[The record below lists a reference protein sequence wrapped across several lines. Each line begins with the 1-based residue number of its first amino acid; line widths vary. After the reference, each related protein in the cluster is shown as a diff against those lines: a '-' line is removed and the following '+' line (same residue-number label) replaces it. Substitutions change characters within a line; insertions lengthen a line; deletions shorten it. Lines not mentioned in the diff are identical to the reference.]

1 MDISNN
7 SLYDT
12 MYEYHRNI
20 RYYTD
25 NIHGYNQNMTQLLN
39 ILGRSSGLSMNNI
52 PRYVNQR
59 RDEGNVFRQRF
70 ENVVVRPSEAQIT
83 RAIETFI
90 YSPMEESHTC
100 PITLEPIQEG
110 DEVCRIRHCGHMFK
124 RPAIEGWFLQ
134 NVRCPVCRY
143 DIRDYLEDPSG
154 NQPQEPSILEDLA
167 QETRA
172 FMNRTIPPFRG
183 SPFTNTLTNAIRNF
197 VNNELQNLPVT
208 DTTTE
213 LLYSFDIPLSFDA
226 SGNYQL

>member
-1 MDISNN
+1 
-7 SLYDT
+7 

-25 NIHGYNQNMTQLLN
+25 NIHGYNQNITQLLN

-100 PITLEPIQEG
+100 PITLEPIQE
-110 DEVCRIRHCGHMFK
+110 
-124 RPAIEGWFLQ
+124 
-134 NVRCPVCRY
+134 
-143 DIRDYLEDPSG
+143 
-154 NQPQEPSILEDLA
+154 
-167 QETRA
+167 
-172 FMNRTIPPFRG
+172 
-183 SPFTNTLTNAIRNF
+183 
-197 VNNELQNLPVT
+197 
-208 DTTTE
+208 
-213 LLYSFDIPLSFDA
+213 
-226 SGNYQL
+226 

>member
-1 MDISNN
+1 MN
-7 SLYDT
+7 
-12 MYEYHRNI
+12 EYHRNI

-25 NIHGYNQNMTQLLN
+25 NIHEYNQNMSQLLN
-39 ILGRSSGLSMNNI
+39 IVNRPRTIPINNI
-52 PRYVNQR
+52 PRNINQR
-59 RDEGNVFRQRF
+59 RDEGNIFRQRF

-90 YSPMEESHTC
+90 YSTREESHTC
-100 PITLEPIQEG
+100 PITLEPIQYG
-110 DEVCRIRHCGHMFK
+110 DEVCRIRHCSHMFK
-124 RPAIEGWFLQ
+124 RSAIEGWFLQ

-143 DIRDYLEDPSG
+143 DIRDYQEDSSG
-154 NQPQEPSILEDLA
+154 NQTQEPSVLDDLA
-167 QETRA
+167 QEARS

-183 SPFTNTLTNAIRNF
+183 GPFANTLTNAIRSF